1 MTIAPPLSGGS
12 GLTGK
17 RGRTTANVCET
28 NARETNVNTA
38 AHFMFA
44 ALIRIN
50 PDDKQNSCAISV
62 IRGGKRFFIE
72 QRSLIHRGL
81 HRFFRRLFAVREMS
95 AFVCVFGG
103 QFFGCGGG
111 ALRNPR
117 AEKGRSF
124 ILRFRISDFG
134 LLSRPMP
141 QFAYRARNAQ
151 GGLVEGV
158 LDCSDRAVAI
168 HQIESQQCVP
178 IRIELVG
185 AEPKVVGRNG
195 AAQATPTQSLKI
207 PHGQLLIFT
216 EQLAHLLQAGMTL
229 DEGLS
234 ILQKR
239 LKQPRVQQ
247 MTRALHQALVD
258 GRSFSR
264 ALGEFPRIFPP
275 LYVNLVAAG
284 EASGALP
291 QILLRVVKHLMQAK
305 DLRDRVQQALIYP
318 AFLALA
324 GAILITI
331 FITFMVPQLTGFM
344 SETGGALPLPTRILL
359 QIHHLITGYWWVGVL
374 LVIGAIIGFRAFV
387 RTNEGRI
394 AWDRFRLIIPGYGR
408 VIRHRYYA
416 QFSRTL
422 GTLMENGIP
431 LLRALDLVTE
441 IAANRFLEE
450 KLKEVRRAVIDGA
463 TLSAALQEQKL
474 FPDLLT
480 DMMAVGEQ
488 TGHFAETMQSIADVY
503 ERELDRTVAVIS
515 QLIPPV
521 IIVVIAVLVGFVVF
535 SILSAVFEMTHSLQ
549 FRPH

>member
-1 MTIAPPLSGGS
+1 
-12 GLTGK
+12 
-17 RGRTTANVCET
+17 
-28 NARETNVNTA
+28 
-38 AHFMFA
+38 
-44 ALIRIN
+44 
-50 PDDKQNSCAISV
+50 
-62 IRGGKRFFIE
+62 
-72 QRSLIHRGL
+72 
-81 HRFFRRLFAVREMS
+81 
-95 AFVCVFGG
+95 
-103 QFFGCGGG
+103 
-111 ALRNPR
+111 
-117 AEKGRSF
+117 
-124 ILRFRISDFG
+124 
-134 LLSRPMP
+134 
-141 QFAYRARNAQ
+141 
-151 GGLVEGV
+151 
-158 LDCSDRAVAI
+158 
-168 HQIESQQCVP
+168 
-178 IRIELVG
+178 
-185 AEPKVVGRNG
+185 
-195 AAQATPTQSLKI
+195 
-207 PHGQLLIFT
+207 
-216 EQLAHLLQAGMTL
+216 MTL

-234 ILQKR
+234 ILEKR

-247 MTRALHQALVD
+247 MTHALHQALVD

-264 ALGEFPRIFPP
+264 ALSEFPRIFPP

-324 GAILITI
+324 GAVLITI

-359 QIHHLITGYWWVGVL
+359 QVHHLITGYWWVGIL

-387 RTNEGRI
+387 RTDEGRI

-441 IAANRFLEE
+441 IAANRFLEQ